1 MIQIINFIVTNN
13 YMSNECTIIIILDE
27 YKSIMGGMDTDQL
40 YSVRWNEFHTSIIT
54 SFRHLLDQEDFID
67 VTIACDG
74 HSFTAH
80 KVVLSACSPY
90 FRSLLKVNIISILNW
105 CNLKILYLFKIY
117 VIYPFLLF

>member
-1 MIQIINFIVTNN
+1 
-13 YMSNECTIIIILDE
+13 
-27 YKSIMGGMDTDQL
+27 MDTDQL

-90 FRSLLKVNIISILNW
+90 FRSLLKVNIVISTI
-105 CNLKILYLFKIY
+105 IIFKIN
-117 VIYPFLLF
+117 

>member
-1 MIQIINFIVTNN
+1 
-13 YMSNECTIIIILDE
+13 
-27 YKSIMGGMDTDQL
+27 MGEMDADQL
-40 YSVRWNEFHTSIIT
+40 YSVRWNEFHTSIVT

-90 FRSLLKVNIISILNW
+90 FRSLLKVFILT
-105 CNLKILYLFKIY
+105 KPLYML
-117 VIYPFLLF
+117 VI